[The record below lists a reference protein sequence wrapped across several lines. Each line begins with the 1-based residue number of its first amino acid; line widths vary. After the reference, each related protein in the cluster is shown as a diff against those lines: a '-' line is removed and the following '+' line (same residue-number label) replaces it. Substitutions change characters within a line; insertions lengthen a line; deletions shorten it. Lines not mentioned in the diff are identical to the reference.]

1 MKNGMIKI
9 GMFEAYLERMLIRGL
24 KVAYISYF
32 TRTLQEAKAIG
43 STMCTSESSTIWLN
57 KNGPEERYNVFGT
70 YKAYYVPIMRG
81 KERFYHGVI
90 LNAAIGN
97 DLFVSKE
104 ETAGE
109 ELYEILMKKYPLPLL
124 KWWGK
129 PILSYALQEG
139 LINAYS
145 NRLHTECIETEY
157 SLQGTDDLREMQIY
171 DLTTFDYEALKSA
184 IQVLFQQKQIWIS
197 KKEQKAINF
206 NSMDEYFRQ
215 YGTTLVEN
223 LEKLL
228 DPESEL
234 KGEVDAFT
242 LNSIRLYPQQAA
254 MVNGVTTHL
263 LNGAPF
269 SIICEGMGTGKTA
282 QAAAICE
289 SYFVQKE
296 TRRSHKALKD
306 IYMDESLVKYRNLV
320 MCPGHLLEKWKGEIE
335 RQIPYA
341 KATIVTDFSQ
351 LLELRKSGSQRVG
364 KEFYILS
371 KDFAKLS
378 YSLKPVPKKEIAKMA
393 YMKKCTNPD
402 CGLDN
407 MPVRKCVSCGGKDF
421 EKSTTKI
428 ETIYGMK
435 CPYCGEVLAAYTAS
449 GGICGLTAND
459 FAYKTGRNSNCIW
472 CGESL
477 WMPHVKNI
485 GAKKI
490 SPWYRATCY
499 RNKAQKGKTTVWVHK
514 EYARKYYAEN
524 ETEPISVSER
534 DGVRKYSPASFIK
547 KYMKGYFDIAV
558 FDECHVCKD
567 GDSAQG
573 NAMHCLIKAT
583 KKQLA
588 LTGTIA
594 GGKAEDLYYLIYR
607 LAPWKMTSK
616 GYRWTDVANFSKQYG
631 KVEQRYEYAGSSSDE
646 NLAEK
651 VSARGRSLSSPK
663 TKPGISPTI
672 FTDFL
677 LDCAVFLDLSDMS
690 SYLPDLKEMVVTVP
704 MARDVAR
711 DHSIL
716 VSRLTSYAKR
726 RESGGFALLSQAL
739 QYGLFY
745 PDMPYGNEEIR
756 NPVDG
761 DILIRAA
768 QHDEYRSGEKL
779 LPKEEKLIELIKSEL
794 SEGRKSV
801 VFAECSGKNEW
812 NVTHRLRDILE
823 AAGIFAVVVEAE
835 SPGALKRENWI
846 REQAKDGVEVFIT
859 NPKLI
864 ETGVDLC
871 WTEGGKKYNY
881 PTLIFYQLGYSLFTV
896 WQASRRH
903 YRMNQTMECRTYY
916 MAYEGTAQAK
926 VIELI
931 AEKQVATAAIQ
942 GKFSVEGISAMAEG
956 VDARV
961 ALASSLADQDVKSG
975 SALQKM
981 FDVLHSSDKQAESYV
996 TMQVY
1001 EELLGK
1007 EEVERRKKAKE
1018 DEMFENLFGQWDED
1032 FMDLQEPGNEEPA
1045 VVVAQKQPK
1054 AGMANIFSLFD
1065 F

>member
-1 MKNGMIKI
+1 
-9 GMFEAYLERMLIRGL
+9 
-24 KVAYISYF
+24 
-32 TRTLQEAKAIG
+32 
-43 STMCTSESSTIWLN
+43 
-57 KNGPEERYNVFGT
+57 
-70 YKAYYVPIMRG
+70 
-81 KERFYHGVI
+81 
-90 LNAAIGN
+90 
-97 DLFVSKE
+97 
-104 ETAGE
+104 
-109 ELYEILMKKYPLPLL
+109 
-124 KWWGK
+124 
-129 PILSYALQEG
+129 
-139 LINAYS
+139 
-145 NRLHTECIETEY
+145 
-157 SLQGTDDLREMQIY
+157 
-171 DLTTFDYEALKSA
+171 
-184 IQVLFQQKQIWIS
+184 
-197 KKEQKAINF
+197 
-206 NSMDEYFRQ
+206 
-215 YGTTLVEN
+215 
-223 LEKLL
+223 
-228 DPESEL
+228 
-234 KGEVDAFT
+234 
-242 LNSIRLYPQQAA
+242 
-254 MVNGVTTHL
+254 
-263 LNGAPF
+263 
-269 SIICEGMGTGKTA
+269 
-282 QAAAICE
+282 
-289 SYFVQKE
+289 
-296 TRRSHKALKD
+296 
-306 IYMDESLVKYRNLV
+306 
-320 MCPGHLLEKWKGEIE
+320 
-335 RQIPYA
+335 
-341 KATIVTDFSQ
+341 
-351 LLELRKSGSQRVG
+351 
-364 KEFYILS
+364 
-371 KDFAKLS
+371 
-378 YSLKPVPKKEIAKMA
+378 
-393 YMKKCTNPD
+393 
-402 CGLDN
+402 
-407 MPVRKCVSCGGKDF
+407 
-421 EKSTTKI
+421 
-428 ETIYGMK
+428 
-435 CPYCGEVLAAYTAS
+435 
-449 GGICGLTAND
+449 
-459 FAYKTGRNSNCIW
+459 
-472 CGESL
+472 
-477 WMPHVKNI
+477 
-485 GAKKI
+485 
-490 SPWYRATCY
+490 
-499 RNKAQKGKTTVWVHK
+499 
-514 EYARKYYAEN
+514 
-524 ETEPISVSER
+524 
-534 DGVRKYSPASFIK
+534 
-547 KYMKGYFDIAV
+547 MKGYFDIAV

-646 NLAEK
+646 ELAEK

-716 VSRLTSYAKR
+716 VSRLTAYAKR

-801 VFAECSGKNEW
+801 VFAECSGKNDW
-812 NVTHRLRDILE
+812 NVIHRLRDILE

-846 REQAKDGVEVFIT
+846 RERAKDGVEVFIT

-871 WTEGGKKYNY
+871 WTEGGKRYNY

-961 ALASSLADQDVKSG
+961 ALASSLADRDVKSG
-975 SALQKM
+975 NALQKM
-981 FDVLHSSDKQAESYV
+981 FDVLHSSDKQAEAYV

-1007 EEVERRKKAKE
+1007 EEVERRRKAKE

-1032 FMDLQEPGNEEPA
+1032 FMDLQEPENEEPA
-1045 VVVAQKQPK
+1045 VVVPQKQPM